1 MTRAVLF
8 YITIFIFLFETSL
21 YPAPSPKQHKKG
33 SEQKQKSHTGRHGRN
48 GRAPDLSFLFDPETS
63 ACIANKPLLVK
74 NLIFGIKVIPGLV
87 LSTQAIHIKDVPY
100 PYNASLLEDGPENY
114 LLAFRYDIPVTYVK
128 GQSPFTTKIGIS
140 KLDASFQP
148 IGKVYPID
156 THSEYSEDPRIF
168 RFNKEL
174 FLFYNDL
181 VSKQP
186 YCRYMRL
193 AKLNERDMRV
203 ESIISVDPHLTPVE
217 KNWPPFEAV
226 VDGKNTLFF
235 SYMPNPHKVLSMIN
249 HQNGPS
255 WQLQFDG
262 MSRQAFVDW
271 ENTWG
276 TIRGGTPVRLVDG
289 EFLGFFHSFVFD
301 KMNNHYYYVMGAYTF
316 ESQPPFRMTRISEQP
331 ITFPGMY
338 STPICRT
345 ADQKKSVIFPAGF
358 VVRNRAG
365 SQVIHVSCGENDSG
379 VKIITLDKE
388 KLFQTLKKVA
398 K

>member
-1 MTRAVLF
+1 MTRAILL
-8 YITIFIFLFETSL
+8 YITIFLFLFESSL
-21 YPAPSPKQHKKG
+21 HPAPSPKQQKKV
-33 SEQKQKSHTGRHGRN
+33 SEQKQKPHAGRHGRN
-48 GRAPDLSFLFDPETS
+48 GREPDLSFLFNQEITS
-63 ACIANKPLLVK
+63 GAFNKPLLVK
-74 NLIFGIKVIPGLV
+74 NLIFGIKIIPGLV
-87 LSTQAIHIKDVPY
+87 ISAQSVHIKDVPY

-114 LLAFRYDIPVTYVK
+114 LLAFRYDVPTAQAK
-128 GQSPFTTKIGIS
+128 GQPPFTTKIGIS

-148 IGKVYPID
+148 IGKLYPID
-156 THSEYSEDPRIF
+156 TRSEYSEDPRIF

-174 FLFYNDL
+174 FLLYNDL

-186 YCRYMRL
+186 YCRHMRL
-193 AKLNERDMRV
+193 AKVNEQLMSL
-203 ESIISVDPHLTPVE
+203 ESITNLDPHLTPVE
-217 KNWPPFEAV
+217 KNWPPFEAT

-249 HQNGPS
+249 HQSGPS
-255 WQLQFDG
+255 WQIQFDG
-262 MSRQAFVDW
+262 APRQAFIDW

-301 KMNNHYYYVMGAYTF
+301 KIQNHYYYVMGAYTF

-331 ITFPGMY
+331 IIFPGMY

-388 KLFQTLKKVA
+388 KLFQTLKKVS